1 MEEYSDLKF
10 DGDLSFL
17 NENLDAA
24 KYAEKEALIKLEIVR
39 AESAKSAREE
49 FDRQERLKDDASML
63 AKVES
68 DRNELEESIIKSS
81 KEEIARLTKIE
92 LEKETERTAKIEA
105 ERIELEEEKDK
116 AARIEAEKIKLEEE
130 KDTAARIEAE
140 KIELEEEKDTA
151 ARIEAEKMGLE
162 EENDTAAKIEAEK
175 IELEEETKTRAKI
188 ESEKIELEQ
197 EIARRTY
204 EVSVREEDA
213 NQNNIIIATTYTSE
227 PITQKPLENMEKS
240 NETANYQENNSTNE
254 KENALASRME
264 QGAVSK
270 NTTSTGEKKSQLEEM
285 VLNSGYG
292 AEMFNNLKMELL
304 ELEKEKIIMKYKQDL
319 MMMIIKS

>member
-116 AARIEAEKIKLEEE
+116 AARIEAEKIKLKEE

-162 EENDTAAKIEAEK
+162 EENDTAAKIEA
-175 IELEEETKTRAKI
+175 
-188 ESEKIELEQ
+188 EKIELEQ